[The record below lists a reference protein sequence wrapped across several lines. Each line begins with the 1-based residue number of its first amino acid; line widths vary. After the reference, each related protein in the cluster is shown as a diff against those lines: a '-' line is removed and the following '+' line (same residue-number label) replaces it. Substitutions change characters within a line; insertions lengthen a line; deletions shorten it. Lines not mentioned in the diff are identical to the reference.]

1 MDIHVNAGELKER
14 IRIVERSGERNSS
27 GYEVHRD
34 DPAYWKGVHICWAKF
49 SQPSGTET
57 VRAGADFAEEK
68 GRFLIRWTAKPIH
81 RKMFILFRDREWE
94 IEYINDYGG
103 RKYMEIWCRWS
114 SGKAGAVHDS
124 E

>member
-1 MDIHVNAGELKER
+1 MDIYVNAGELKER

-34 DPAYWKGVHICWAKF
+34 DPAYWKGVHTCWARF

>member
-1 MDIHVNAGELKER
+1 MEIHVNAGELRER

-27 GYEVHRD
+27 GYEVQRD
-34 DPAYWKGVHICWAKF
+34 DPAYWKGVHTCWARF

-57 VRAGADFAEEK
+57 IRAGADFAEEK

>member
-34 DPAYWKGVHICWAKF
+34 DPAYWKGVHTCWARF